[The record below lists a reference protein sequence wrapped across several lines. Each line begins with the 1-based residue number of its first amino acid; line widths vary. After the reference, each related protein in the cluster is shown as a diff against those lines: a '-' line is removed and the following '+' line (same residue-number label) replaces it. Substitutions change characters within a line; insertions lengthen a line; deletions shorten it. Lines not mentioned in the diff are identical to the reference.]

1 MVALGRA
8 AVAVFAICALS
19 SAARAD
25 DDPAQARQHF
35 EEGSKLYDLGQYL
48 EAAHEYEIAY
58 KFKAD
63 PALLFNIGQAY
74 RLGGDKAAAIRAYR
88 GFLRRAPE
96 DSPNRPE
103 VESQIATLQKL
114 VDEEKRSTT
123 SPPVGTLPPTTSEPP
138 KTATTPPPNLVA
150 VERPAPP
157 PHRPLYKR
165 WWFWTAIGGGVAAAA
180 VVGVAVAYSTPKDAP
195 LPAGATTLV
204 FP

>member
-1 MVALGRA
+1 MMRGA
-8 AVAVFAICALS
+8 AVVILALCALPLS
-19 SAARAD
+19 ARAD

-48 EAAHEYEIAY
+48 DAAHQYEIAY
-58 KFKAD
+58 KYKAD

-96 DSPNRPE
+96 DSPNRAE
-103 VESQIATLQKL
+103 VEKQIDTLQKL
-114 VDEEKRSTT
+114 VDEEKRSTA
-123 SPPVGTLPPTTSEPP
+123 SPPVGTMPPTTNLPP
-138 KTATTPPPNLVA
+138 ATTPPTTQPNLVA
-150 VERPAPP
+150 VEHPAPRKP
-157 PHRPLYKR
+157 IYKR
-165 WWFWTAIGGGVAAAA
+165 WWLWTAVAGVA
-180 VVGVAVAYSTPKDAP
+180 VVGVGVGLAVAFTTPKDAP